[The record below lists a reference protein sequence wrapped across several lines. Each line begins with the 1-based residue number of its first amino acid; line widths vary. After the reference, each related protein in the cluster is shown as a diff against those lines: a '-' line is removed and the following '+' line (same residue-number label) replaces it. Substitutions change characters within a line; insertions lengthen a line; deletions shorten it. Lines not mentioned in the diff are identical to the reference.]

1 MKLRAVLSSAA
12 FARRLRAAD
21 SMLHEAVVTAAAEA
35 LRGELEGAA
44 GSTSSLFVT
53 PHGVRRVVGSSDPAD
68 AAREF
73 GTPEQAPSP
82 WLAPVLP
89 LALEPMR
96 AAADAAAARA
106 VSHLAKRKK

>member
-1 MKLRAVLSSAA
+1 MKLRAVHSAGR
-12 FARRLRAAD
+12 FFRKLRAAD
-21 SMLHEAVVTAAAEA
+21 AALREAALDAAADA
-35 LRGELEGAA
+35 LRGELERGSASEITVVAQGA
-44 GSTSSLFVT
+44 
-53 PHGVRRVVGSSDPAD
+53 RRSVGSASPDA

-73 GTPEQAPSP
+73 GTLTQTPSP

-106 VSHLAKRKK
+106 VFTFGKRKK